1 MDYTQVLHCLT
12 HVLRKEGL
20 EAAMQLTKNML
31 SVDTRASA
39 CTHGD
44 CLVTYMEVIC
54 GNCYTPAWG
63 TCRMM
68 MMMIVCA
75 VRNVTACHSP
85 LPVFLYFYF
94 LTQKSTNVRS
104 GFGL

>member
-68 MMMIVCA
+68 MMMMMIVCA

-85 LPVFLYFYF
+85 ASSFSLLLFFNTKV
-94 LTQKSTNVRS
+94 N
-104 GFGL
+104 